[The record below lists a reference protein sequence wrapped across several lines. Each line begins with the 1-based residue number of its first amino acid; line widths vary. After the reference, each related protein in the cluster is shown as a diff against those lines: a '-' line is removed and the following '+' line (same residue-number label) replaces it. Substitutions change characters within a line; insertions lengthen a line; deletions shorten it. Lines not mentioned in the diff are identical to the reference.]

1 VPDWDDLRDRSLAV
15 EYRDGMPAPNSPQV
29 LAEMGLE
36 FRDTNLL
43 HDLMMTISVSL
54 ASDMGLL

>member
-1 VPDWDDLRDRSLAV
+1 
-15 EYRDGMPAPNSPQV
+15 
-29 LAEMGLE
+29 MGLE

-54 ASDMGLL
+54 ASDVGFLWVKSVQRSSLP